1 MNLLVYRIVS
11 LSFAS
16 VFFISSTRDSIKFR
30 VDLSQL
36 MLQLMCEEEKITQG
50 EEEKISRIK
59 GKKIFLIE
67 SIYLI
72 SNFVLR
78 GKL

>member
-16 VFFISSTRDSIKFR
+16 VFFISSTRDSIK

-36 MLQLMCEEEKITQG
+36 MLQLMCEEEKSTQG
-50 EEEKISRIK
+50 V
-59 GKKIFLIE
+59 FLGLKE
-67 SIYLI
+67 RK
-72 SNFVLR
+72 FF
-78 GKL
+78 

>member
-16 VFFISSTRDSIKFR
+16 VFFISSTRDSIK

-50 EEEKISRIK
+50 V
-59 GKKIFLIE
+59 FLGLKE
-67 SIYLI
+67 RK
-72 SNFVLR
+72 FF
-78 GKL
+78 